1 MGQCRLY
8 RAHSDGTQRRVG
20 RRDRT
25 VDDRERCAQGRRHC
39 GLLLQV
45 SPEHDW
51 SDNDHQMTSP
61 VVWSPGTFSSAN
73 HLSSRKGRFMAQHG
87 VKQATPAVVDDA
99 ELAGRALARDAGA
112 FRTIMQRH
120 NRRLYRIARGILR
133 NYAEAEDAV
142 QDAYVSAFTHLAS
155 YRGES
160 TLATWLS
167 RIVMNEAL
175 GRLRRRRPTVD
186 LAALESVRSEA
197 EIIQFPLSTPSD
209 DPERTMAQRQILQ
222 LVEQAT
228 DNLPEIFRL
237 VFITRVIEGMS
248 VEETSE
254 LLGIKP
260 ETVKTRLHRARQL
273 VRDQLDK
280 QIGPVLMDA
289 FPFAGRRCERMTEAM
304 MARLGF
310 AE

>member
-1 MGQCRLY
+1 
-8 RAHSDGTQRRVG
+8 
-20 RRDRT
+20 
-25 VDDRERCAQGRRHC
+25 
-39 GLLLQV
+39 
-45 SPEHDW
+45 
-51 SDNDHQMTSP
+51 
-61 VVWSPGTFSSAN
+61 
-73 HLSSRKGRFMAQHG
+73 MAQNRI
-87 VKQATPAVVDDA
+87 KQAVPAVSDDA
-99 ELAGRALARDAGA
+99 ELVRRALARDAGA
-112 FRTIMQRH
+112 FRAIMQKH
-120 NRRLYRIARGILR
+120 NRRLYRIARSILR
-133 NYAEAEDAV
+133 DNTEAEDAV
-142 QDAYVSAFTHLAS
+142 QDAYVSAFTQLAS

-186 LAALESVRSEA
+186 LAALDSVRSEA

-228 DNLPEIFRL
+228 DNLPEVFRL
-237 VFITRVIEGMS
+237 VFVTRVIEGMS
-248 VEETSE
+248 VEETSQ

-280 QIGPVLMDA
+280 QIGPVLMHA
-289 FPFAGRRCERMTEAM
+289 FPFAGRRCERMTEAVM
-304 MARLGF
+304 TRLGF